1 MNPPSSSDLPVL
13 PPDDLFLR
21 LQAALAGEYSIEREL
36 GRGGMGVV
44 YLAREVRLARE
55 VAIKVLPPTLADIP
69 GVREQFFRE
78 AQTAARLSHPNIVPI
93 HRVDEADGF
102 VYFVMAYIAGE
113 TLAQH
118 LQTHGPLPPHRA
130 ARLLRE
136 VAWALTYAHASG
148 IVHRDV
154 KADNILLE
162 RGAGRALVTDFGIAG
177 AAHDN
182 ARTGDGQIAGTAHY
196 ASPEQITGQPLD
208 AASDLYSLGVV
219 GFFALTGRLPF
230 DAPTTREVVAMHLN
244 TRAPSIA
251 SIAPTVPL
259 KLAQIVERCL
269 AKRPAQRFAS
279 AAALAE
285 AIDQAVEPPREI
297 PAPVRVWLARMNRGG
312 VGKPLLVAYLLAGTL
327 VPVGITTGISAFFLI
342 PVGVAIGA
350 SLLMLPSLIRTN
362 RLLAAGYGIDDIR
375 LGLREH
381 WLRRRE
387 EIAYELRSP
396 AEYTSAKTIAGIF
409 GLAVASTAMFG
420 MLASVTHSSTLLP
433 IALTVSA
440 IATIA
445 TGVLTLGRFI
455 RLRLP
460 RAGTSQI
467 KFWNGKWG
475 DRFVRLAGLGLK
487 KRAPSESLS
496 QLTEVALGRATDAL
510 YDALPKELRRQ
521 LKQLPAA
528 VRRLEEDAKTLRME
542 IDKLDASI
550 LTLDGDARGNMPSAI
565 TASAHED
572 RLRADRDQLRADLRV
587 TRERAGDRLAA
598 TVAALEN
605 IRLDLLRLQLG
616 SGHVDSVTASLEAA
630 QQVAEDLG
638 SYVEA
643 TQEVEASLV
652 APHPAS
658 PARSPRDPRIR

>member
-1 MNPPSSSDLPVL
+1 MSPPS
-13 PPDDLFLR
+13 PDSQSPAPDELFLR

-55 VAIKVLPPTLADIP
+55 VAIKVLPPALADLP
-69 GVREQFFRE
+69 GLREQFLRE

-93 HRVDEADGF
+93 HRVDEAQGF
-102 VYFVMAYIAGE
+102 VYFIMAYIAGE
-113 TLAQH
+113 TLAERIRKR
-118 LQTHGPLPPHRA
+118 GPLPPHQA
-130 ARLLRE
+130 ARVLRE

-162 RGAGRALVTDFGIAG
+162 RGTERALVTDFGIAG

-182 ARTGDGQIAGTAHY
+182 ARTSDGQIAGSAHY
-196 ASPEQITGQPLD
+196 ASPEQITGQPID

-230 DAPTTREVVAMHLN
+230 DAPTSREVVAMHLN
-244 TRAPSIA
+244 QRAPSIA

-269 AKRPAQRFAS
+269 AKRPEQRFAS
-279 AAALAE
+279 SAAFAE
-285 AIDQAVEPPREI
+285 AVDQSVEPPREI
-297 PAPVRVWLARMNRGG
+297 PAPVRVWLARMSRGSIG
-312 VGKPLLVAYLLAGTL
+312 RPLLVTYLLLVTVFPLAIATGVPLILLLPVVVLVGAG
-327 VPVGITTGISAFFLI
+327 
-342 PVGVAIGA
+342 
-350 SLLMLPSLIRTN
+350 LLMLPALFRTH
-362 RLLAAGYGIDDIR
+362 RLLAAGYGIEDIR
-375 LGLREH
+375 VALREH

-387 EIAYELRSP
+387 EIAYELAAP
-396 AEYTSAKTIAGIF
+396 AEHISATTAVTIF
-409 GLAVASTAMFG
+409 GVAAAATAVLGVLS
-420 MLASVTHSSTLLP
+420 SVTHGSVFFPVAMT
-433 IALTVSA
+433 ISA
-440 IATIA
+440 TTAVA
-445 TGVLTLGRFI
+445 TGVLSLARFI

-460 RAGTSQI
+460 GQVGSRQI
-467 KFWNGKWG
+467 KFYNGKWG
-475 DRFVRLAGLGLK
+475 ERFVRLAGFGLK
-487 KRAPSESLS
+487 KRTPMESLS

-510 YDALPKELRRQ
+510 YDALPKDLRKQ

-528 VRRLEEDAKTLRME
+528 VRRLEDDAKTLRGE
-542 IDKLDASI
+542 IEKLDASI
-550 LTLDGDARGNMPSAI
+550 ITLDGDARGNMPSAI
-565 TASAHED
+565 AASAHED
-572 RLRADRDQLRADLRV
+572 RIRADRDRLRTDLRV
-587 TRERAGDRLAA
+587 TKERASNRLAA

-616 SGHVDSVTASLEAA
+616 NGHVDSVTASLEAA
-630 QQVAEDLG
+630 QQVAADLG

-652 APHPAS
+652 VPS
-658 PARSPRDPRIR
+658 STLLPRDPGVR